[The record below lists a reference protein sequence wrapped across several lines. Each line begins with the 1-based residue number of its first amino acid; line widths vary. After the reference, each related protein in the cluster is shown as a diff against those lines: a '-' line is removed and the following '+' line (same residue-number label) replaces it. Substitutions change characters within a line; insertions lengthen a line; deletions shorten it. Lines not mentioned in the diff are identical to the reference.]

1 MSAETILIVEDESI
15 VALDIQ
21 ETLLEL
27 GYHVPEPISR
37 GENAL
42 LEIGRIN
49 PDLVLMDIRLEGQM
63 SGLQV
68 ASEIRKNYQ
77 LPVVYL
83 TAYSDPST
91 VDEVKNSHPYGYLVK
106 PFNKQQLAVVVEVA
120 LQIHQIEEE
129 LIRSRSRL
137 EKTQRIA
144 RLGYW
149 EWDIEHKTIKLSPHL
164 AEMFDLGSQEK
175 LLSAQEIRDLIH
187 PHDLE
192 IVQAMVSSYL
202 EDFLNQE
209 QSRFRVITSE
219 GNTRVFQSSPI
230 AIDRMNANSQP
241 AVLVGAVY
249 DVTDQMAR
257 EDERIQRERTLDVIN
272 QITQAALR
280 GDNLEEILEELAEK
294 IAAYFQIQNC
304 FLVMKEDQH
313 KRVYTAAN
321 RNDQQAP
328 FIQEF
333 LRNDEEFFN
342 ILSRGVPE
350 VISKDVSWLKRLST
364 GQLNK
369 AYLGLPLVS
378 GGKQLG
384 ICLLE
389 YDHKTKIT
397 EEIIEQGA
405 ELSSHVALT
414 IAKTRL
420 LEDYRKQMQATEVIQ
435 DAGLAMINT
444 RSLDE
449 AVKLLLEYLEQLI
462 PFDSASVLLVQGDM
476 LYVAGSRGLPK
487 KVEVQ
492 EKYFPLSNPLFQQAI
507 QENDI
512 FILDEVQGVEGF
524 QGWGGTDQIHSWM
537 AIPLIVK
544 NKVSGIITADSNQ
557 PGRYH
562 RGQFNKLRVFANQAA
577 TAIQNIKLA
586 ESERDQ
592 IYITRTLQ
600 KVSSLLA
607 TGRGFNELSSTIL
620 QLLERVV
627 PFDQAHIALI
637 NNDGLLQMAASR
649 TEVAEDRYNQFM
661 KKHTGKIL
669 NRFRG
674 QEDQPIVYPD
684 VKEAG
689 DWIES
694 EQGNPVRSSINAPL
708 VMRGEIF
715 GLLFVDSYTPN
726 TYTEEAGQTVMA
738 FANQAALAIMNVRLF
753 ERNKRLALTDEL
765 TGVYNR
771 RYLMQIGEKEV
782 KRALRFDESLSVII
796 LDFDNFKNINDTY
809 GHAVGDEAIRKV
821 IHTCRGVIRDIDIL
835 ARYGGDEFVILLA
848 KADQEIAR
856 QVAERLQGEVNQKEI
871 ETIRGKILVTI
882 SMGAAELSDQV
893 QTLSQLLMAADEALY
908 LAKRDGR
915 SCFRMAA

>member
-1 MSAETILIVEDESI
+1 MSEETILIVEDESI

-68 ASEIRKNYQ
+68 ASEIRKNYR

-129 LIRSRSRL
+129 LIRNRSRL

-149 EWDIEHKTIKLSPHL
+149 EWDIEHETIKLSQHL

-175 LLSAQEIRDLIH
+175 VLTAQEIRELIH

-192 IVQAMVSSYL
+192 IVQEMVSSYL
-202 EDFLNQE
+202 EDFLNQK
-209 QSRFRVITSE
+209 QSRFRVITSD

-249 DVTDQMAR
+249 DVTDQIAR

-272 QITQAALR
+272 QITQAALQ
-280 GDNLEEILEELAEK
+280 GDNLEEILEELADK

-304 FLVMKEDQH
+304 FLVMEEEQH
-313 KRVYTAAN
+313 KHVYTAAN

-342 ILSRGVPE
+342 ILSRGVPQ

-397 EEIIEQGA
+397 EEIIEQGT
-405 ELSSHVALT
+405 EISSHVALT

-449 AVKLLLEYLEQLI
+449 AVNIVLEYLGQLV

-476 LYVAGSRGLPK
+476 LYVVGSRGLPK
-487 KVEVQ
+487 EVEVQ
-492 EKYFPLSNPLFQQAI
+492 EKYFPLSNPLFQQAV

-512 FILDEVQGVEGF
+512 FILDEVQGMEGF
-524 QGWGGTDQIHSWM
+524 QGWGGTDEIHSWM

-607 TGRGFNELSSTIL
+607 TGLGFNELSSTIL

-637 NNDGLLQMAASR
+637 NNDGLLQLAASR

-684 VKEAG
+684 VIEAG
-689 DWIES
+689 DWIAS
-694 EQGNPVRSSINAPL
+694 EQGIPVRSSINAPL

-715 GLLFVDSYTPN
+715 GLLFVDSHTPN
-726 TYTEEAGQTVMA
+726 TYTEEVGETVMA

-782 KRALRFDESLSVII
+782 KRALRFEESLSVII

-809 GHAVGDEAIRKV
+809 GHTVGDEAIRKV
-821 IHTCRGVIRDIDIL
+821 IYTCRGVIRDIDIL

-848 KADQEIAR
+848 KADLEIAR
-856 QVAERLQGEVNQKEI
+856 QVAERLQREVNQKEI

-893 QTLSQLLMAADEALY
+893 QTLGQLLMAADEALY